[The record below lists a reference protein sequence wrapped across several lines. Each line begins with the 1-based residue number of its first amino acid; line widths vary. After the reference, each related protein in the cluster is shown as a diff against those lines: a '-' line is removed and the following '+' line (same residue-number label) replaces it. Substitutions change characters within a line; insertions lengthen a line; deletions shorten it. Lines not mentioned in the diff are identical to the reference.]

1 MSPSL
6 TSPVLIEERMRPVGC
21 RECCEFTSL
30 LNLSFI
36 YPQRFSVGTRCTKNI
51 TENCCFI
58 PVRVSIYVVVV
69 LVVVVVVVVVVYVV
83 VAVVRPHCMQRCGLL
98 LPMFC
103 VVCLSVS
110 VCVC

>member
-1 MSPSL
+1 
-6 TSPVLIEERMRPVGC
+6 VLIEERMRPIGC
-21 RECCEFTSL
+21 CECCEFTSL
-30 LNLSFI
+30 LNLSSI
-36 YPQRFSVGTRCTKNI
+36 PKGSLLEHVVRKNI

-58 PVRVSIYVVVV
+58 PARVSIYVVVV
-69 LVVVVVVVVVVYVV
+69 LVVVVVVYVV